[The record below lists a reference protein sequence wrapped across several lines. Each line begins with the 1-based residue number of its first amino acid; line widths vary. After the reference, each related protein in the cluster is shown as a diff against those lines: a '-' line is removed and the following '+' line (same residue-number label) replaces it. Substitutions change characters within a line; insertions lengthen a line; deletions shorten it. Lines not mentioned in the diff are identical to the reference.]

1 MGLISKIENVEEY
14 KSTLVQADLFKM
26 DSLERELNPKSEPV
40 MLGNSW
46 FAIEPFDMTSSI
58 EFSKFQS
65 EYRETL
71 RGNPAITF
79 EEMLKGDNSLVK
91 RIISFLGIDIDIAD
105 ISWKQ
110 FKYLIWVISKQY
122 TFVGVDDS
130 ESINA
135 ITPFWLV

>member
-1 MGLISKIENVEEY
+1 MGLITKIESMEDY
-14 KSTLVQADLFKM
+14 RLTLAQVDLFKM
-26 DSLERELNPKSEPV
+26 DSLEKELNPKSEPV
-40 MLGNSW
+40 MLGRLW
-46 FAIEPFDMTSSI
+46 FSIEPFDMTSSI
-58 EFSKFQS
+58 EFSKFQA

-71 RGNPAITF
+71 RGNPSITF

-91 RIISFLGIDIDIAD
+91 RIIDFLGIDIEITE